1 MPAENFDGIVIIG
14 GGLVGALAALMLS
27 GPKYGYKVRLYEGR
41 KDWRPEEVTEENDVT
56 RPEDQHKDAIKRSIN
71 LALSFRG
78 QSALKKVGL
87 LETVMKFTVPMRYRA
102 IHSTSDDNSE
112 ADSFQPYDEIDP
124 TNFINSVSRERLN
137 NLLINEAE
145 KNANCEIRFGYKL
158 THIDRNGVAHFENDE
173 EKLSTRTAQQSTY
186 NDYLPGKY
194 QIKPTLILG
203 CDGAYS
209 ATREAMLRLVPMNF
223 KREYIEHGYK
233 ELTIPPTKDGNYAMK
248 DIEALHIW
256 PRGEFMMIALPNPD
270 KSFTCTI
277 FAPFRSKKDP
287 KTGKNVPGILDVE
300 ESSDEDV
307 TKYFKTYFP
316 DVLPVMPNYLGDFR
330 QNPSCQLVQTRCSP
344 WNYSDKI
351 LLMGD
356 AAHAIVPFYRQ
367 GMNAGMEDVLAF
379 SEVLDKFKNNLSKSI
394 PYFARERK
402 PTGDAIGDLSL
413 HNYVEMRDHTASSM
427 FLFKKKIEGLFNWL
441 MPNTWV
447 PLYKMVAFTRIPY
460 HHAIE
465 RGNKQEKTLD
475 NILFGATCVG
485 VAGMALGIMYGSGVN
500 DLNQLKEKLF

>member
-1 MPAENFDGIVIIG
+1 
-14 GGLVGALAALMLS
+14 
-27 GPKYGYKVRLYEGR
+27 
-41 KDWRPEEVTEENDVT
+41 
-56 RPEDQHKDAIKRSIN
+56 
-71 LALSFRG
+71 
-78 QSALKKVGL
+78 
-87 LETVMKFTVPMRYRA
+87 
-102 IHSTSDDNSE
+102 
-112 ADSFQPYDEIDP
+112 
-124 TNFINSVSRERLN
+124 
-137 NLLINEAE
+137 
-145 KNANCEIRFGYKL
+145 
-158 THIDRNGVAHFENDE
+158 
-173 EKLSTRTAQQSTY
+173 
-186 NDYLPGKY
+186 
-194 QIKPTLILG
+194 
-203 CDGAYS
+203 
-209 ATREAMLRLVPMNF
+209 
-223 KREYIEHGYK
+223 
-233 ELTIPPTKDGNYAMK
+233 
-248 DIEALHIW
+248 
-256 PRGEFMMIALPNPD
+256 
-270 KSFTCTI
+270 
-277 FAPFRSKKDP
+277 
-287 KTGKNVPGILDVE
+287 
-300 ESSDEDV
+300 
-307 TKYFKTYFP
+307 
-316 DVLPVMPNYLGDFR
+316 MPNYLGDFR

-356 AAHAIVPFYRQ
+356 AAHAIVPFYGQ